1 MMLCLSILAQ
11 ELKVKSFSLAAT
23 DISAQTQQ
31 RRDLNDEPCAL
42 VKVQFVGVLLD
53 VEGNVIK
60 PLAKKGN
67 ETWVYLTNG
76 S

>member
-1 MMLCLSILAQ
+1 MKKIVYLIFCLLVCLASSAQ

-42 VKVQFVGVLLD
+42 VKVQFVGD
-53 VEGNVIK
+53 MWKEMSSSH
-60 PLAKKGN
+60 
-67 ETWVYLTNG
+67 W
-76 S
+76 